1 MRTDA
6 FRWCPGVLGVAL
18 VVASVS
24 VPGCQMA
31 PFQQGSAETE
41 LPSDH
46 VPDTDGDGTLDR
58 ALSLAAAQ
66 RHSDARE
73 VLDPLLQREPENSRA
88 RVLHGVLRAHEGRVG
103 DAMEVFEALRRDHPD
118 MSEPYVNLAVL
129 YAVEG
134 RLDDARK
141 ILLATLERQPDAV
154 AYASLR
160 DVYMKLAHEAGE
172 RARELDAGVVTA
184 PNQGAPRVS
193 AASQTSADL
202 AEAGP
207 GEKDTQPEQ
216 SVVDTHRAASQL
228 QVPVRPQPDAA
239 DELVTGASKTL
250 SAAMPSK
257 TGADSLATDSQSED
271 MRGATAET
279 VATAPDETSVPDVF
293 CANAEGF
300 SSRRDVAEA
309 ALWLQSFGAEVIG
322 VRREERRTPNS
333 YRVFL
338 PPLENRR
345 QANAKLREIHNQ
357 GVRDVAVIPTGDLA
371 NGISFGIYRDMDN
384 VHQRVAELEGFG
396 HTVRSRIADEDIIG
410 EYVIDASVSGA
421 PDALDAAWTSQF
433 PDRSIRVVD
442 CG

>member
-1 MRTDA
+1 
-6 FRWCPGVLGVAL
+6 CPGVLGVAL

-24 VPGCQMA
+24 MPGCQVA

-41 LPSDH
+41 LLPSD
-46 VPDTDGDGTLDR
+46 PGPETDGDGTLDH

-172 RARELDAGVVTA
+172 RARELEAGVVTA
-184 PNQGAPRVS
+184 SNQGKPRVS
-193 AASQTSADL
+193 EASQTAAES

-207 GEKDTQPEQ
+207 GETDMQAEQ
-216 SVVDTHRAASQL
+216 SVVEPHRVASQP
-228 QVPVRPQPDAA
+228 QVPVQPRPGAA
-239 DELVTGASKTL
+239 DESVTAPPKTL
-250 SAAMPSK
+250 SAAMPW
-257 TGADSLATDSQSED
+257 TTAADSLATDSQSED
-271 MRGATAET
+271 VRGATAET
-279 VATAPDETSVPDVF
+279 VAAVPDVF

-309 ALWLQSFGAEVIG
+309 ALWLQSFGADVIG

-338 PPLENRR
+338 PPLESRR

-357 GVRDVAVIPTGDLA
+357 GVRDVAVIPSGDLA
-371 NGISFGIYRDMDN
+371 NGISFGVYSDMDN
-384 VHQRVAELEGFG
+384 VHQRVAELERFG
-396 HTVRSRIADEDIIG
+396 HTVRSRIAGEDIIG
-410 EYVIDASVSGA
+410 EYVIDASVNGA
-421 PDALDAAWTSQF
+421 PNALDAAWASQF